1 MNSHRCSNCD
11 FLNFSKDSACK
22 RCGLSFDSSVE
33 TEAGTDWNPQP
44 TASQETY
51 PQPSEGGSFYWD
63 QPQPQPSYQS
73 NYYAPSH
80 TVASSG
86 NAKIVRILILVAV
99 LVVVAVGAIPMLLKG
114 GKSEFSNLS
123 WYEYQ
128 SPDKKFSVSLPV
140 TPKTYERTI
149 PSPFGNAQAQAV
161 EAAVGKEGGC
171 MLIAADYPVVNSKIS
186 EAAIYDMA
194 IQGATRTN
202 RVLGMGQRKDIMLF
216 GHKGVEVQLLSKDP
230 ERSFIGS
237 ARIFWV
243 SPRLY
248 VMATGGPDTPEFRA
262 VHTRCLESF
271 RIQ

>member
-1 MNSHRCSNCD
+1 MNSLRCSNCD
-11 FLNFSKDSACK
+11 FLNFVAVGACK
-22 RCGLSFDSSVE
+22 RCGLPFDSSVAAD
-33 TEAGTDWNPQP
+33 AGTDWNPQP
-44 TASQETY
+44 HASPGTN
-51 PQPSEGGSFYWD
+51 PQPNENGSFFWD
-63 QPQPQPSYQS
+63 QPQLQPSYQP
-73 NYYAPSH
+73 NYYPPTSVSAG
-80 TVASSG
+80 SG
-86 NAKIVRILILVAV
+86 NAKLVRILILVAI
-99 LVVVAVGAIPMLLKG
+99 LVVVAVGAIPMLLKS

-140 TPKTYERTI
+140 TPKIYERTI
-149 PSPFGNAQAQAV
+149 PSPFGEAKAQAV
-161 EAAVGKEGGC
+161 EAGVGKEGGC
-171 MLIAADYPVVNSKIS
+171 MLVAADYPVVNPKMS
-186 EAAIYDMA
+186 EEAIYDMA
-194 IQGATRTN
+194 IKGATRTN
-202 RVLGMGQRKDIMLF
+202 RVLGLGMRKDIMLF

-230 ERSFIGS
+230 ERSFVGS

>member
-1 MNSHRCSNCD
+1 MNSYRCSNCD
-11 FLNFSKDSACK
+11 FLNFAKDSTCK
-22 RCGLSFDSSVE
+22 RCGLSFDSSGE
-33 TEAGTDWNPQP
+33 TDAGTDWTPQP
-44 TASQETY
+44 TTSHAAY
-51 PQPSEGGSFYWD
+51 PQPNEGGSFYWD
-63 QPQPQPSYQS
+63 QPQTSYQP
-73 NYYAPSH
+73 NYYPPSH
-80 TVASSG
+80 AVAGSG
-86 NAKIVRILILVAV
+86 NAKKVRMLILLA
-99 LVVVAVGAIPMLLKG
+99 VVVAVSVIGIPKLLKS

-123 WYEYQ
+123 WHEYQ

-149 PSPFGNAQAQAV
+149 PSPFGEAKAQAV

-171 MLIAADYPVVNSKIS
+171 MLIAADYPVVNSRIS

-202 RVLGMGQRKDIMLF
+202 RVLGLGQRKDIMLF
-216 GHKGVEVQLLSKDP
+216 GHRGVEVQLVSKDP

-237 ARIFWV
+237 ARIFWI

-248 VMATGGPDTPEFRA
+248 VMATGGPDTAEFRA